1 MNPAGLQFTAG
12 QVAAMLG
19 ADLIGNPDAPVRTV
33 APVHPGADGA
43 LTFIR
48 SAKFAGKWATS
59 ACSAA
64 LVTRGIDVPDHDA
77 DDRALIIV
85 DNADLAVI
93 KILEQI
99 TPPPH
104 TTGPG
109 VHPTAQVDPT
119 ATVAPDATVGPS
131 CIVGPGASIG
141 PGTTLISGVTLG
153 AHVSVG
159 SGTLLYPGVVI
170 GDRCVVGD
178 RCIFHANVVLGADG
192 FGYAQPSPDSDHIK
206 VPHAGTVHVHDDVE
220 IGAGSCIDRA
230 KFGATTIGR
239 GVKIDNLVQIGHG
252 VTIGERSL
260 ICALCGIAG
269 SVTIGKDVTLAGQ
282 VGVADN
288 FTIGDGATV
297 AAKSGV
303 ICSVP
308 AGESWLG
315 YPARK
320 HSITLQIWG
329 AQTRLHKFFRGQL
342 ARNKKSDDD
351 AEAKR
356 LTESTAKSDA

>member
-19 ADLIGNPDAPVRTV
+19 ADLIGNPDAPIRAV
-33 APVHPGADGA
+33 APVDPGADGA

-48 SAKFAGKWATS
+48 SAKFAGKWASS
-59 ACSAA
+59 ACTAA
-64 LVTRGIDVPDHDA
+64 LVTKGIDVPDHDP
-77 DDRALIIV
+77 DRRALILV

-104 TTGPG
+104 ASGPG
-109 VHPTAQVDPT
+109 VHPSAHVDPA
-119 ATVAPDATVGPS
+119 ATVADDASIGPN
-131 CIVGPGASIG
+131 CTVGPGASVG
-141 PGTTLISGVTLG
+141 AGSTLISGVALG
-153 AHVSVG
+153 AHASIG
-159 SGTLLYPGVVI
+159 ANTLVHPGAVI
-170 GDRCVVGD
+170 GDRCVVGNN
-178 RCIFHANVVLGADG
+178 CILHANVVLGADG
-192 FGYAQPSPDSDHIK
+192 FGYVRPSPDSDHIK
-206 VPHAGTVHVHDDVE
+206 VPHAGIVFVHDDVE

-239 GVKIDNLVQIGHG
+239 GVKIDNLCQIGHG

-288 FTIGDGATV
+288 FTIGDGATI

-303 ICSVP
+303 ISSVP

-351 AEAKR
+351 DARRAVESIAEF
-356 LTESTAKSDA
+356 SPD